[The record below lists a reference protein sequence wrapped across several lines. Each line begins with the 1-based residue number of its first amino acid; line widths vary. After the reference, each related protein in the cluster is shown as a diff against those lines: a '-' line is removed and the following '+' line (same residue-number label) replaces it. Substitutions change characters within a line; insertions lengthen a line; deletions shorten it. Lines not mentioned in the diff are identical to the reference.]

1 MRAMFWVLPL
11 ALLAV
16 GLVLLTYMA
25 MRVQREI
32 EPTNRS
38 IDQFGRTL
46 RPALVRVRE
55 ESRRTRG
62 RLD

>member
-1 MRAMFWVLPL
+1 MLWVLPL

-16 GLVLLTYMA
+16 GLVVLTYMA
-25 MRVQREI
+25 MRLQREI

-38 IDQFGRTL
+38 IELFGRTL
-46 RPALVRVRE
+46 RPALVRVRD
-55 ESRRTRG
+55 ESRRTRS

>member
-1 MRAMFWVLPL
+1 MLWVLPL

-16 GLVLLTYMA
+16 GLVLLMYITA
-25 MRVQREI
+25 RLQREI

-38 IDQFGRTL
+38 IDQFGRSL
-46 RPALVRVRE
+46 RPALVRVRD
-55 ESRRTRG
+55 ESRRTRS

>member
-1 MRAMFWVLPL
+1 MFWVLPL

-25 MRVQREI
+25 MRLQREI
-32 EPTNRS
+32 EPTNRA
-38 IDQFGRTL
+38 IDQFGRSL
-46 RPALVRVRE
+46 RPALVRVRD
-55 ESRRTRG
+55 ESRRTRS

>member
-1 MRAMFWVLPL
+1 MLWVLPL

-25 MRVQREI
+25 VRMQREI
-32 EPTNRS
+32 EPTKRT
-38 IDQFGRTL
+38 IDHFGRAL
-46 RPALVRVRE
+46 RPALVRVRD
-55 ESRRTRG
+55 ESRRTRH

>member
-1 MRAMFWVLPL
+1 MLWVLPL

-25 MRVQREI
+25 LRLQREI
-32 EPTNRS
+32 GPTNRS
-38 IDQFGRTL
+38 LDQFGRSL
-46 RPALVRVRE
+46 RPALVRVRD
-55 ESRRTRG
+55 ESRRTRR